1 MDIKTYVNKLN
12 KALNKGTITPKLR
25 EAIIAILKA
34 FEDKDLNL
42 IYQLSACKSLI
53 CGKMSDATDK
63 IHAFREDEEHN
74 EKVLLGDSLYGILGA
89 LNHEVAIKIHQ
100 VPAGMMIV
108 DSRSRTV
115 SEMKNKGTHPIIKR
129 ILFENRN
136 IAKGIY

>member
-1 MDIKTYVNKLN
+1 MNSKSYTSKLN
-12 KALNKGTITPKLR
+12 KALNKGIITPKLK

-53 CGKMSDATDK
+53 CGEMTDAPDK
-63 IHAFREDEEHN
+63 IHAFREDHEHN
-74 EKVLLGDSLYGILGA
+74 EKVLGNSLYDILDA
-89 LNHEVAIKIHQ
+89 LNHDVAFKIHQ
-100 VPAGMMIV
+100 IPAGMMLV

-129 ILFENRN
+129 ILLEKRN
-136 IAKGIY
+136 MAKGIY